1 MNTLHLK
8 HRLVTSPLAGPLMA
22 TRRAA
27 QNTWRNLRH
36 PELGLLHQEDR
47 MMEAVIARALKR
59 ASVCIDVGA
68 HIGSMTH
75 LFRRLAPEGAHLAV
89 EAVPFK
95 AAWLRK
101 AFPDL
106 TIAETA
112 VSDSEGEVTFYEN
125 LDRPGFSSLGA
136 RQGRVQEMTVPCT
149 TLDRLL
155 ADRDRVDLMKIDVE
169 GFELSVI
176 RGAREVIAR
185 LKPVLLFEAGAAEDP
200 DIDNADYIALL
211 DLLTGEMGYE
221 VRPVFGE
228 FYGKAP
234 MTQAEFLAFRTYP
247 FLAFNYVAR
256 PKP

>member
-8 HRLVTSPLAGPLMA
+8 HWLVTSFAAGPLKA
-22 TRRAA
+22 ARRAA
-27 QNTWRNLRH
+27 KNSWRNLRH
-36 PELGLLHQEDR
+36 PELGLLHQEDQ
-47 MMEAVIARALKR
+47 MMDAVIRRLLQPT
-59 ASVCIDVGA
+59 SVCIDVGA

-75 LFRRLAPEGAHLAV
+75 LFRQLAPEGAHVAV
-89 EAVPFK
+89 EAEPVK

-125 LDRPGFSSLGA
+125 LDRPGFSSLSA
-136 RQGRVQEMTVPCT
+136 RAGRVQEITVPCT
-149 TLDRLL
+149 TLDKLL
-155 ADRDRVDLMKIDVE
+155 AERDRVDLMKIDVE
-169 GFELSVI
+169 GFELNVI

-185 LKPVLLFEAGAAEDP
+185 LKPILIFEAGAANDP
-200 DIDNADYIALL
+200 DIDDGNYITLL
-211 DLLTGEMGYE
+211 DFLNDELGYE

-234 MTQAEFLAFRTYP
+234 IGKAEFLACRTYP
-247 FLAFNYVAR
+247 FFAFNYVAR
-256 PKP
+256 PKS